1 MASVILCMKHEIPQ
15 MLEEGGS
22 GSIVNLASIVG
33 PIGFTNAPAYAFGP
47 RTTST
52 AQRARR

>member
-1 MASVILCMKHEIPQ
+1 MASVFLYMKHEIPR
-15 MLEEGGS
+15 MLEGGS

-33 PIGFTNAPAYAFGP
+33 PIGFANAPAYAFGP